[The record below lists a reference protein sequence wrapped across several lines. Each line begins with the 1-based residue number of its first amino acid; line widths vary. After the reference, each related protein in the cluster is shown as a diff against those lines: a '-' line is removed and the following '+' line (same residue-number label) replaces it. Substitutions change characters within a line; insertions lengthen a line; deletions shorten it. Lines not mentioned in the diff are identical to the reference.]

1 MKLRK
6 ILILIGFC
14 LLACGAPAII
24 GPNSTR
30 TPLPTLT
37 PTPSIRR
44 WGAPHIVRA
53 IRAARLE
60 CEDTHPLT
68 AEEYGAIPALAAEG
82 IRFSTPS
89 LCPDCG
95 GLVLSFDNPNH
106 LETTK
111 MYFIETNHPAAPAWV
126 FVKDNILLQLS
137 GQIPES
143 QALEYG
149 NVLVGLN

>member
-1 MKLRK
+1 MLKK
-6 ILILIGFC
+6 SLIIIGFSI
-14 LLACGAPAII
+14 LACGTPAIG
-24 GPNSTR
+24 GPNPTR

-37 PTPSIRR
+37 PTPSFQR

-53 IRAARLE
+53 IHAANLE
-60 CEDTHPLT
+60 GEDAHPLRV
-68 AEEYGAIPALAAEG
+68 EEYGAIPALAAEG

-89 LCPDCG
+89 FCSGCG
-95 GLVLSFDNPNH
+95 GLVLSFDDPND

-111 MYFIETNHPAAPAWV
+111 AYFIETNDPAAPTWV

-137 GQIPES
+137 GQIPEA

-149 NVLVGLN
+149 TVLLGLN